1 MKKIYLVI
9 VVAFSMATMTVAQEN
24 EKETETDFRDELR
37 FGVKIGANYS
47 NVYDSQDE
55 EFRAESKLGFAAGLF
70 VSIPIGTYIGI
81 QPEILFSQKG
91 FKATGEILNN
101 PYEITRSVNYL
112 DIPLFAAFK
121 PSEFFTLLAG
131 PQFSYLLRQN
141 DSFSSTSISFD
152 QEQEF
157 EREDIRTNTLCFVIG
172 GDVNLK
178 NIVLGAR
185 AGWDVQDNKKDGTV
199 ETPRYKNVWYQATIG
214 FAF

>member
-1 MKKIYLVI
+1 
-9 VVAFSMATMTVAQEN
+9 
-24 EKETETDFRDELR
+24 
-37 FGVKIGANYS
+37 
-47 NVYDSQDE
+47 
-55 EFRAESKLGFAAGLF
+55 
-70 VSIPIGTYIGI
+70 
-81 QPEILFSQKG
+81 
-91 FKATGEILNN
+91 LNN